1 MEFKRDVYLKK
12 LIDGMDSPLIK
23 VVTGIRRCGKS
34 YLLFTIFVRY
44 LKEHGV
50 DDGHIIRI
58 ALDDLEYAAL
68 RDSMSLYRYIKSKI
82 TDEDKYYVLLDE
94 IQYVNGF
101 EDVLNSMLHIPN
113 ADTYVTGSNSKF
125 LSSDIITEFR
135 GRSDEIRVFPLSFRE
150 YYEGLG
156 GDRNERLDEY
166 MRFGGLPIVA
176 LMQNPEKKIA
186 YLKEVGEKIY
196 LSDLKQRHKIR
207 NASEFD
213 ELLDILASGI
223 GSLTNTQKLANTFRS
238 LNHTVINPNTIRKYI
253 DYFTDAFLI
262 SRAKRYDVK
271 GKKYIATPAKYY
283 FCDIGLRNARLDFR
297 QTEPTHIMENMI
309 YNELISRGYQ
319 VDVGVVEIY
328 DRNASDHCVR
338 RQLEVD
344 FVANKGYDRYY
355 IQSAYAFY
363 GEEKKEQELRSLV
376 NIPDAFERIVIVG
389 NGGATYRDE
398 HGYRIVSLMNFLLNE
413 IPEL

>member
-156 GDRNERLDEY
+156 GDRNERLEEY

-328 DRNASDHCVR
+328 DRNASDNCVR